1 MADTRW
7 AAYYNDTR
15 GVWRDTL
22 EEAWADYR
30 YYRSK
35 PGCDHVRL
43 VKESTTTEILMEEI
57 LKQKGENEQ

>member
-1 MADTRW
+1 MADIRY

-22 EEAWADYR
+22 EEAWSDYQ

-43 VKESTTTEILMEEI
+43 IKQQTTIETLMEEVI
-57 LKQKGENEQ
+57 TRV